1 MKTLPFPLVERVVKR
16 SIAVFLLRSEEH
28 AKSLM
33 KTVVSIKIKNLAKY
47 EKDWRRLK
55 EAERLAEDPLTR
67 WPHRFCGHFFML
79 KVIWKSAHTGS
90 LKWH

>member
-1 MKTLPFPLVERVVKR
+1 MSRDIHKNE
-16 SIAVFLLRSEEH
+16 IFLFRSEEH

-47 EKDWRRLK
+47 EKDWRRVK

-67 WPHRFCGHFFML
+67 
-79 KVIWKSAHTGS
+79 
-90 LKWH
+90 